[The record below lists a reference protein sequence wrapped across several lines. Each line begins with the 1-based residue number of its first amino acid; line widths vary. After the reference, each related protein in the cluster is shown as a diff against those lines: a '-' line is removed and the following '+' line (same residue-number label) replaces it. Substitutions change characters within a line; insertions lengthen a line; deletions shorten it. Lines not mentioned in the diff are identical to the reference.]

1 MNLPHTVTIWN
12 RSKEETYT
20 RTTMNGVLWED
31 NRGAQLRKTGVSSD
45 NGVFVLIPFAV
56 CPPGFA
62 VQPQDY
68 ILLGM
73 SDLSPRSS
81 KDLLA
86 AGAVLVSA
94 VDRLDMCGL
103 PHWEVTGK

>member
-12 RSKEETYT
+12 RSEEESYT
-20 RTTMNGVLWED
+20 RTTIEGVLWED
-31 NRGAQLRKTGVSSD
+31 NRGVQLRKTGVSSD
-45 NGVFVLIPFAV
+45 NGVFVLIPFSV
-56 CPPGFA
+56 CPPGFR
-62 VQPQDY
+62 VKPQDY
-68 ILLGM
+68 MLRGV

-81 KDLLA
+81 KDLIT

-94 VDRLDMCGL
+94 ADHLDMGGL